1 MCDVIAVL
9 EAGLEIKVVNNWKT
23 KSLQTSMDVLLT
35 TLDENNE
42 VKFCGLEYKSKLAC
56 SAE

>member
-42 VKFCGLEYKSKLAC
+42 VKFC
-56 SAE
+56 